1 MSAKELHVYIFC
13 QAGGRERETERESP
27 RCHGGPRTLSPILN
41 TRRVLEKPMGGPTCL
56 PPWETRGEEVLV
68 RSLDAHLTSPSPPH
82 AALFRPTFPPNRNLI
97 DFTGRFLEIFPLLP
111 LKRIHADASFLR
123 PSPVRCSE
131 SRDFVILGK

>member
-13 QAGGRERETERESP
+13 QAGGRERETGRESP

-68 RSLDAHLTSPSPPH
+68 RSLDAHLTSPTPPH

-97 DFTGRFLEIFPLLP
+97 DFTGRFLEIFPL
-111 LKRIHADASFLR
+111 KRIHASFLR